1 MSDTPDSQLDAL
13 LARLGRDVAPTKD
26 LWPAIEAQASVQQ
39 FRQRRP
45 WQLAAGIAAVTL
57 LATFAVHVWQRPAPM
72 VAGPVLP
79 DESYLR
85 ASAQLEQS
93 YRAQLDQLPPDTR
106 MQVGHDLDVIRNAR
120 ADIRRALASD
130 PGSPL
135 LNELMATTWQQEM
148 DLYRDVAANATVSSR
163 RNL

>member
-1 MSDTPDSQLDAL
+1 MSDPSDSQLDAL
-13 LARLGRDVAPTKD
+13 LARLGRDIPPAQD
-26 LWPAIEAQASVQQ
+26 LWPEIKARASVQQ
-39 FRQRRP
+39 SRRYRP

-57 LATFAVHVWQRPAPM
+57 IATFALHRWRGPAPM
-72 VAGPVLP
+72 VAGPVLQ

-93 YRAQLDQLPPDTR
+93 YRAQLDQLPPETR
-106 MQVGHDLDVIRNAR
+106 TQIGHDLDVIRNAR

-130 PGSPL
+130 PGNPL
-135 LNELMATTWQQEM
+135 LNELMATTWQQE
-148 DLYRDVAANATVSSR
+148 LNLW